1 MLQWVTM
8 ISNRSHH
15 RWSQNVV
22 KTKRWHSKH
31 SHWYPYHI
39 LTSKEKKKWKLVMVT
54 SSVRL
59 SRKCTRTEA
68 YHMILYK
75 EISSMEGQL
84 VYYSTSNMK
93 SKPDG
98 LEGILR
104 TFSSLARW
112 NIWRQL
118 QSEWWNNRNGSLSLS
133 MRNSRFTSI
142 AVPLPK

>member
-39 LTSKEKKKWKLVMVT
+39 LTCKEKKKWKLVMVT

-75 EISSMEGQL
+75 EISMEGQL

-104 TFSSLARW
+104 TFSSLARR

-118 QSEWWNNRNGSLSLS
+118 QSEWWNNRNGSSSLS

-142 AVPLPK
+142 AGPLPK